1 MLPFFLICWTSGDLP
16 YPANTLQCMFR
27 CNFDFDDFEFGL
39 KTLHM
44 FTNYVFQMLYKRRIC
59 EQDVAALAHI
69 NDQPFWKLDPRT
81 ARAAAVCTW
90 QTIAEPRN
98 FVDCFHAWHRSEAVT
113 EKNRPVWP
121 VADLLLFD
129 LSTSP
134 NFSWLD
140 SLYLTIRCFPSA
152 FNHNGQRFNIIWYYV
167 AA

>member
-1 MLPFFLICWTSGDLP
+1 
-16 YPANTLQCMFR
+16 
-27 CNFDFDDFEFGL
+27 
-39 KTLHM
+39 
-44 FTNYVFQMLYKRRIC
+44 
-59 EQDVAALAHI
+59 
-69 NDQPFWKLDPRT
+69 
-81 ARAAAVCTW
+81 
-90 QTIAEPRN
+90 
-98 FVDCFHAWHRSEAVT
+98 
-113 EKNRPVWP
+113 VWP